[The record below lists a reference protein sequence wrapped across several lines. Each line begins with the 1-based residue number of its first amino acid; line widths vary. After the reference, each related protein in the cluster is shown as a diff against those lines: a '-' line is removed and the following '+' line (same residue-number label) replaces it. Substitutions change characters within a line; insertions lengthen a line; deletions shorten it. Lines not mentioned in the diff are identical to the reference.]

1 MSGNFPA
8 AFNRRWL
15 RSLGPALCP
24 VVGSDVCGPGG
35 AGPAPGF
42 LPPQAAKKTKTT
54 PAIAICSSPATA
66 SVFGSSSATGP
77 SLGEGPRDLLLYCRG
92 RPGPSPLA
100 APSNCLLGWC
110 LEPAL
115 KCQTGMPQWITVCS
129 GLIQST
135 LPQAQW
141 DRMLY
146 GTLQRH
152 ETGRPQLNK
161 VCGGLIQTSGARTQ
175 QRRMLHSTDQ
185 FLAAKD
191 SLQPSEEKVGAF
203 TKIIEAMGFT
213 GPLKYNKWKIKIAA
227 LRMYTCCVERTDY
240 EEFFHRCH
248 MPDTLNSWFL
258 IAQLHVWMC
267 LVRMK
272 QEGRAGKYMCRYI
285 VHSMWEDVEQR
296 GKVMGID
303 SFTLKQSMR
312 SMTENFYAAIFGY
325 DENQLIRP
333 FLLDCCV
340 KQLHMPQGEADV
352 WCILQC
358 CCSCVG
364 LNMWNIDRY
373 EKGTATPRVWGCKR
387 GFCLMTAYWQQ
398 HFGETFSTSTVRT
411 PGSWNC

>member
-1 MSGNFPA
+1 MA
-8 AFNRRWL
+8 ALVR
-15 RSLGPALCP
+15 A
-24 VVGSDVCGPGG
+24 V
-35 AGPAPGF
+35 
-42 LPPQAAKKTKTT
+42 
-54 PAIAICSSPATA
+54 
-66 SVFGSSSATGP
+66 
-77 SLGEGPRDLLLYCRG
+77 
-92 RPGPSPLA
+92 
-100 APSNCLLGWC
+100 
-110 LEPAL
+110 

-161 VCGGLIQTSGARTQ
+161 VCGGLIQTSGAITQ

-191 SLQPSEEKVGAF
+191 SLQPSEEKVSAF

-258 IAQLHVWMC
+258 VAQLHVWMC

-303 SFTLKQSMR
+303 SVTLKESMR

-325 DENQLIRP
+325 DEGILSDDHVLAAALWRNFFNKHCEDP
-333 FLLDCCV
+333 
-340 KQLHMPQGEADV
+340 KQLELLVEYVRKQMQYLDAINGEDLLLAGEV
-352 WCILQC
+352 TWRPLVESNAQSILRPTPPTYNDE
-358 CCSCVG
+358 G
-364 LNMWNIDRY
+364 L
-373 EKGTATPRVWGCKR
+373 
-387 GFCLMTAYWQQ
+387 
-398 HFGETFSTSTVRT
+398 
-411 PGSWNC
+411 